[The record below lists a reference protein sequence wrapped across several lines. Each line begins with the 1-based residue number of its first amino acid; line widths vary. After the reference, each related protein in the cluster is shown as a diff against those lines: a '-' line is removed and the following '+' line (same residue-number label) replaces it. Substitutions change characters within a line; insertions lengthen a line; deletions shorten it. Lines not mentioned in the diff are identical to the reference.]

1 MMAPLMLAATLLAL
15 QLPADSVTP
24 AGAVPGGVLLDGEVP
39 AGAIEGVVR
48 SHEGSIIRPLPYAII
63 QASMPGKLRTILADS
78 LGRYRV
84 EAVPRGTV
92 RLRVS
97 HVAHRS
103 ALVTVAVPEGET
115 VSLDVDLEWSPISLG
130 RITVIA
136 DRIAQPR
143 ALPRF
148 DTPIP
153 EVELRPVLVLADQT
167 LRPRR
172 LESIDAPIP
181 SVELIALEASTGM
194 AEAGLGEAAAA
205 LPGNDPVDP
214 SDVLFMR
221 GSTTDLKLV
230 LLDGAPVYTPFH
242 LGGLLSS
249 FDASTVGAAAL
260 HTGGAPA
267 RYDGGLSYIL
277 DLRTRPPRRD
287 RLHVRGGFDLISGNV
302 AAEGPIGD
310 RLGFSASSRAL
321 HDYGAT
327 VLGGGHTPYGYQDAL
342 GRVDARLAEGHSLSA
357 TAFWNRESVLL
368 NPNQTAA
375 DPSASFMVPED
386 ATWGNHALVL
396 AYRGTVAK
404 VALDATVSA
413 SGYQAELPLR
423 PAEEGPVP
431 PLAENDGILAGA
443 ETGRLR
449 LALHASAPLG
459 DSRLRFG
466 ASLDRTETL
475 YSARRFADV
484 GTGIGVVREAEGLA
498 AGVYVDGVRNLA
510 PGLDLRIGLRAD
522 AFSTERDLRLAPRV
536 ALLWSLSDEALLTVA
551 AGRYHQFSRGSDE
564 QVDLAMSEGT
574 LTPVETLLSVATAD
588 HVAVSIDQQLSDRV
602 RLGIEGFWKE
612 FTGLGGPQ
620 AEVLHSSGVDLQVLH
635 ESALMTAW
643 VGYNLSWFWS
653 GGNGI
658 GGTSNFAGRQLL
670 SAGLRGSGNG
680 RMGGAITL
688 GYSAGLPYTS
698 IPFGRGPA
706 QDAPTTTTEVTT
718 LAAGLAQ
725 EDPVFSG
732 RPDDGFLRLDVE
744 LFTRFNTHI
753 GGHDFE
759 VRPYLRVINALDQRD
774 ALFYYFQP
782 WRDADLRPLA
792 ERSLLPVFGV
802 EWRF

>member
-1 MMAPLMLAATLLAL
+1 MMSPLMLTTTLLVMQGAGGGG
-15 QLPADSVTP
+15 VTP
-24 AGAVPGGVLLDGEVP
+24 DRTGDGGLP
-39 AGAIEGVVR
+39 SGAIEGVVR
-48 SHEGSIIRPLPYAII
+48 THEGPDVRPLPFAIV
-63 QASMPGKLRTILADS
+63 QATMPGKQRTILADS
-78 LGRYRV
+78 LGRYRI
-84 EAVPRGTV
+84 EALPPGPV

-103 ALVTVAVPEGET
+103 ARLSVAVPEGET
-115 VSLDVDLEWSPISLG
+115 VSVDIDLEWSPI
-130 RITVIA
+130 
-136 DRIAQPR
+136 
-143 ALPRF
+143 
-148 DTPIP
+148 
-153 EVELRPVLVLADQT
+153 ELRPVLVIADQII
-167 LRPRR
+167 RPRP
-172 LESIDAPIP
+172 LGGIEAPIP
-181 SVELIALEASTGM
+181 SVEVIALGVSAGM

-205 LPGNDPVDP
+205 LPGNDPADP

-287 RLHVRGGFDLISGNV
+287 RLHVRGGLDLISANI
-302 AAEGPIGD
+302 AAEGPIGE
-310 RLGFSASSRAL
+310 RVGFAASSRAL
-321 HDYGAT
+321 HDYGAS
-327 VLGGGHTPYGYQDAL
+327 VLGGGHTPYGYRDAL
-342 GRVDARLAEGHSLSA
+342 ARVDARLGEGHSLSA

-368 NPNQTAA
+368 NPNRTGA
-375 DPSASFMVPED
+375 DPSGSFVVPED

-396 AYRGTVAK
+396 AYRGTLAK
-404 VALDATVSA
+404 VALDATISA
-413 SGYQAELPLR
+413 SGYRAELPLR
-423 PAEEGPVP
+423 PADEGPVP

-449 LALHASAPLG
+449 LALHGSAPLG

-466 ASLDRTETL
+466 AALDRTETL

-484 GTGIGVVREAEGLA
+484 ATGTESEADGLA
-498 AGVYVDGVRNLA
+498 AGVYLDGVWNLA
-510 PGLDLRIGLRAD
+510 PGLDLRLGTRAD
-522 AFSTERDLRLAPRV
+522 AFSTEGGVRVAPRV

-551 AGRYHQFSRGSDE
+551 AGRYHQFSRASDE
-564 QVDLAMSEGT
+564 ELDLVASEGT
-574 LTPVETLLSVATAD
+574 LSTSAATLLSVATAD
-588 HVAVSIDQQLSDRV
+588 HVAVSLDQQLNDRV
-602 RLGIEGFWKE
+602 RLGIEGFWKV
-612 FTGLGGPQ
+612 FTGLGGPG
-620 AEVLHSSGVDLQVLH
+620 AEALYSSGIDLQVLRQG
-635 ESALMTAW
+635 AGMTAW

-653 GGNGI
+653 AGSGI
-658 GGTSNFAGRQLL
+658 GGTSTFTGRQLL
-670 SAGLRGSGNG
+670 SAGLRGSLNG
-680 RMGGAITL
+680 RMGGAVTL

-698 IPFGRGPA
+698 IPFGSRAALDATEDVTFA
-706 QDAPTTTTEVTT
+706 QTTP
-718 LAAGLAQ
+718 LSGALAQ

-744 LFTRFNTHI
+744 LFTRFTAHI
-753 GGHDFE
+753 AGHDLD
-759 VRPYLRVINALDQRD
+759 VRPYLRLINALDQRD

>member
-1 MMAPLMLAATLLAL
+1 MMSPLMLTATFLVI
-15 QLPADSVTP
+15 QVPVSGVTP
-24 AGAVPGGVLLDGEVP
+24 DRTAPDGGLPGGV
-39 AGAIEGVVR
+39 IEGVVR
-48 SHEGSIIRPLPYAII
+48 TDEGTDVRPLPFAII
-63 QASMPGKLRTILADS
+63 RATMPGKQRTILADS
-78 LGRYRV
+78 LGRYRIEV
-84 EAVPRGTV
+84 LPQGTV

-103 ALVTVAVPEGET
+103 ARLNVAVPGGET
-115 VSLDVDLEWSPISLG
+115 VTVDIGLEWSPIELG
-130 RITVIA
+130 PVLVIA
-136 DRIAQPR
+136 DLITRPITPTRI
-143 ALPRF
+143 
-148 DTPIP
+148 DM
-153 EVELRPVLVLADQT
+153 
-167 LRPRR
+167 
-172 LESIDAPIP
+172 PIP
-181 SVELIALEASTGM
+181 SVEVTALGESAGM
-194 AEAGLGEAAAA
+194 AESGLGDAAAA

-249 FDASTVGAAAL
+249 FDASALGAAAL

-277 DLRTRPPRRD
+277 DLRTRPPQRD
-287 RLHVRGGFDLISGNV
+287 RLHVRGGLELISGNI
-302 AAEGPIGD
+302 AAEGPIGE
-310 RLGFSASSRAL
+310 RVSFAASSRSL
-321 HDYGAT
+321 HDYGAA
-327 VLGGGHTPYGYQDAL
+327 VLGGGHTPYGYRDAL
-342 GRVDARLAEGHSLSA
+342 GRIDARLAEGHRLSA

-368 NPNQTAA
+368 NPDRTDA
-375 DPSASFMVPED
+375 DPSASFVVPED
-386 ATWGNHALVL
+386 ATWGNHALVVT
-396 AYRGTVAK
+396 YRGTMAD
-404 VALDATVSA
+404 VALDATISA

-423 PAEEGPVP
+423 PPLGGPA
-431 PLAENDGILAGA
+431 PLAPSAENDGILAGA

-449 LALHASAPLG
+449 LALHGSAPLG
-459 DSRLRFG
+459 DSQLRFG
-466 ASLDRTETL
+466 TALDRTEIL

-484 GTGIGVVREAEGLA
+484 GTGTGVQREAEGLA
-498 AGVYVDGVRNLA
+498 AGVYVDGIRNLA
-510 PGLDLRIGLRAD
+510 PGLDLRVGLRAD

-564 QVDLAMSEGT
+564 QVDLAVSEGR
-574 LTPVETLLSVATAD
+574 LASVETLLSVATAD
-588 HVAVSIDQQLSDRV
+588 HVAVSIDQQLNDRV

-612 FTGLGGPQ
+612 FTGLGAPE

-643 VGYNLSWFWS
+643 VGYNVSWFWS
-653 GGNGI
+653 GGNSI
-658 GGTSNFAGRQLL
+658 RETSNFAGRQLL
-670 SAGLRGSGNG
+670 SAGLRGFGNG
-680 RMGGAITL
+680 RMGGAITF

-698 IPFGRGPA
+698 IPFGRGSA
-706 QDAPTTTTEVTT
+706 QDATTTITEVTT
-718 LAAGLAQ
+718 LPARLAQ

-744 LFTRFNTHI
+744 LFTLFNAHI
-753 GGHDFE
+753 SGHNFE

-782 WRDADLRPLA
+782 WRDAGLLPLA